1 MYISQVANRLG
12 LNPKTLRYYESVGL
26 LNPSSRSA
34 GKFRIY
40 TETDLERVEFI
51 RNAQKLGLHLEEIR
65 EIVSF
70 RDRGEV
76 PCSYVRELIEQKRHE
91 VDQRICELQNMK
103 SILDQLAEDAAATIP
118 GGPEEQEGIC
128 HIIENRFKYQD
139 VAISSYNGSSK

>member
-1 MYISQVANRLG
+1 MYIGQLASRLG
-12 LNPKTLRYYESVGL
+12 LNPRTLRYYESLGL
-26 LNPSSRSA
+26 LTPSSRSA

-70 RDRGEV
+70 RSRGEA
-76 PCSYVRELIEQKRHE
+76 PCSYVRELIQQKRRE
-91 VDQRICELQNMK
+91 VDQRICELQDLK

-128 HIIENRFKYQD
+128 YILENQFKNQA
-139 VAISSYNGSSK
+139 VASLLYDGPSK